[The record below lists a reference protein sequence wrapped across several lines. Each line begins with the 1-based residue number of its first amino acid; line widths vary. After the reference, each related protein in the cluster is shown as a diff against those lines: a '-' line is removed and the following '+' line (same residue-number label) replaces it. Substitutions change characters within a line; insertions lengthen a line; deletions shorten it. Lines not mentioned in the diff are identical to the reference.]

1 MIYKGGGKENNYL
14 SFFILPLIVLYMLK
28 KILYRLSLPSV
39 FHFGNRLSERKR
51 LKKELCH
58 SSRFLFF
65 KIILWALAGFCSSAL
80 GKTDREGYFLMRG
93 LSPNNLKSFN
103 SYSELFIHTT
113 FYPSNELKVQSQFLF
128 PQFYGEAPLLLKSPI
143 KVYPSASW
151 LIHEN
156 IQLKLGR
163 NIYNNLFH
171 QIVSSNP
178 YEASL
183 YSFDGVFLE
192 YSASILNANIWSAY
206 LPKRW
211 IGLNQEQGLRYG
223 MGFFLDIKLKESY
236 IDSFNFHVAYLT
248 DSLSQSSSEK
258 MSRYG
263 LALKGS
269 VQPLQLNYTFIAIG
283 HGSGFQFKMEE
294 NMYHLA
300 LDYFRPD
307 FLNSRFFT
315 GYHIDSPQY
324 DPWLYDRHK
333 NAGLSDMFLWGNL
346 NYYFAGLSL
355 SPLNRLDIKLIFY
368 NFSATQKGS
377 IQLGYFGAWTHKQ
390 QNNSISVS
398 QQKLGKELDLQIK
411 SQISKEF
418 QIKLTTGFF
427 FSHISSKD
435 FLEEDS
441 LYNNIQLAGLYKF

>member
-1 MIYKGGGKENNYL
+1 MIYKAGNKENNCL
-14 SFFILPLIVLYMLK
+14 SFLILPFIVLNMLK
-28 KILYRLSLPSV
+28 KILYRLSLPSG
-39 FHFGNRLSERKR
+39 FHFYNKLSQKIK

-65 KIILWALAGFCSSAL
+65 KISLWAFAGFCFSAL
-80 GKTDREGYFLMRG
+80 GKTDKEGHFLVRSF
-93 LSPNNLKSFN
+93 SPNNLKSFN
-103 SYSELFIHTT
+103 SYSELFIHTA

-128 PQFYGEAPLLLKSPI
+128 PQFYGKAPLLLKSPI
-143 KVYPSASW
+143 EVYPSANW
-151 LIHEN
+151 LIYED

-192 YSASILNANIWSAY
+192 YSASILNLNVWSAY
-206 LPKRW
+206 LPKKW
-211 IGLNQEQGLRYG
+211 IGLKQEQGLRYG
-223 MGFFLDIKLKESY
+223 AGFFLDIKLKESY

-248 DSLSQSSSEK
+248 DSLVQSSAEK

-263 LALKGS
+263 LALKGF
-269 VQPLQLNYTFIAIG
+269 VQPIQLNYTFIAIG

-294 NMYHLA
+294 NMYHIA

-355 SPLNRLDIKLIFY
+355 SPMDRLDIKIIFY
-368 NFSATQKGS
+368 GFSSTQKGS
-377 IQLGYFGAWTHKQ
+377 IQLGYLGAWTHKQ

-398 QQKLGKELDLQIK
+398 QQKLGKELGLQIK

-418 QIKLTTGFF
+418 QIKLTTGLF
-427 FSHISSKD
+427 FSHINSKD
-435 FLEEDS
+435 FLKKEG